1 VKKWDHPVTGEPIGL
16 GQHISWSIQ
25 GMIRRWPFIIILTCI
40 SLVCWFIG
48 WRHAVVLGWW
58 NAWASYMALFIESVV
73 GISMFQQTKADA
85 QVIRKILAM
94 ETSQFE
100 ELKDLIVQVE
110 DTLETIEIVHSEDH
124 YEPIEDNE

>member
-1 VKKWDHPVTGEPIGL
+1 MRKWEHPVTGEPIGL
-16 GQHISWSIQ
+16 GQHISWKIQ
-25 GMIRRWPFIIILTCI
+25 VMIRRWPFILTLTAI

-48 WRHAVVLGWW
+48 WRHSSVLAWW

-94 ETSQFE
+94 ETDQFQ
-100 ELKDLIVQVE
+100 ELKDLIGQVE
-110 DTLETIEIVHSEDH
+110 ESLELIEIIHEEDH
-124 YEPIEDNE
+124 PQEDA